1 MEKKTVP
8 ENLDGIGENGSDATL
23 MTFWGHIEDL
33 RKRLFIAL
41 LALGAATAGS
51 FAFAE
56 KVIILL
62 AKPVGSI
69 SSLQSIEVTENVA
82 VFMRV
87 ALLCGVTIAMPV
99 ILYELMAFIL
109 PGLKRG
115 EKRWVYATIFFGTLL
130 FLAGAAFAY
139 FIMLPTSVT
148 FLINFL
154 TVETRPRL
162 SSYINFITN
171 LIFWLGVGFQFP
183 IIIFALAKLN
193 ILSAKTLAKGWRYS
207 LVIIAILAAVI
218 TPTVDPVNM
227 VLLMAP
233 LFVLYLLSVFFA
245 FIATG
250 RKKQDQPSENGKD
263 MQD

>member
-1 MEKKTVP
+1 MKSTPDQIPDQPGDTE
-8 ENLDGIGENGSDATL
+8 DSL
-23 MTFWGHIEDL
+23 MTFWEHVEEL

-51 FAFAE
+51 FIFAE

-62 AKPVGSI
+62 AEPAGSI
-69 SSLQSIEVTENVA
+69 RALQSIEVTENVA

-87 ALLCGVTIAMPV
+87 ALLCGVTISMPI

-115 EKRWVYATIFFGTLL
+115 ERRWVFLTIFFGTLL
-130 FLAGAAFAY
+130 FVAGAAFAY
-139 FIMLPTSVT
+139 FIMLPASVT

-154 TVETRPRL
+154 AVETKPRL
-162 SSYINFITN
+162 SSYINFITS

-183 IIIFALAKLN
+183 IIIFALVKLN
-193 ILSAKTLAKGWRYS
+193 ILSAKTLAGGWRYS
-207 LVIIAILAAVI
+207 LVIIAILAAMI

-227 VLLMAP
+227 ALLMAP
-233 LFVLYLLSVFFA
+233 LFVLYLLSVMVA

-250 RKKQDQPSENGKD
+250 KKKD
-263 MQD
+263 ESS

>member
-1 MEKKTVP
+1 MKKKTSPDRSP
-8 ENLDGIGENGSDATL
+8 EQFEGTDTAL
-23 MTFWGHIEDL
+23 MTLWEHVEEL

-62 AKPVGSI
+62 AEPAGSI
-69 SSLQSIEVTENVA
+69 EALQSIEVTENVA

-87 ALLCGVTIAMPV
+87 ALLCGVAIAMPV
-99 ILYELMAFIL
+99 ILYELLAFII

-115 EKRWVYATIFFGTLL
+115 EKRWIFMTIFFGTLL

-139 FIMLPTSVT
+139 FIMLPASVT

-154 TVETRPRL
+154 VVETKPRL
-162 SSYINFITN
+162 SSYINFITS

-207 LVIIAILAAVI
+207 LVIIAIMAAMI

-233 LFVLYLLSVFFA
+233 LFLLYLLSVLFA
-245 FIATG
+245 FIATN
-250 RKKQDQPSENGKD
+250 RKNQDQS
-263 MQD
+263 

>member
-1 MEKKTVP
+1 MKKKTSAELTP
-8 ENLDGIGENGSDATL
+8 DRAGDSDISL
-23 MTFWGHIEDL
+23 MTFWEHIEEL

-56 KVIILL
+56 RVINLL
-62 AKPVGSI
+62 AEPAGSI
-69 SSLQSIEVTENVA
+69 EALQSIEVTENVA

-87 ALLCGVTIAMPV
+87 SLLCGVMIAMPV
-99 ILYELMAFIL
+99 ILYELLAFVM

-115 EKRWVYATIFFGTLL
+115 EKRWIFVTIFFGTLL

-139 FIMLPTSVT
+139 FIMLPASVT

-154 TVETRPRL
+154 AVETKPRL
-162 SSYINFITN
+162 SSYINFITS

-183 IIIFALAKLN
+183 IIIFALVKLN

-207 LVIIAILAAVI
+207 LVIIAILAAMI

-227 VLLMAP
+227 ALLMAP
-233 LFVLYLLSVFFA
+233 LFILYLLSVLFA
-245 FIATG
+245 FIASG
-250 RKKQDQPSENGKD
+250 RKKQADS
-263 MQD
+263 